1 MVHGPM
7 SKDQAFVITMWS
19 AVGRQ
24 GTAELGRLEQCW
36 VTFRKM
42 GSGAKIGLKLM
53 LTDLLAPQDN
63 QMKIASRLSCLFG
76 GKAD

>member
-1 MVHGPM
+1 MHGPM

-19 AVGRQ
+19 ALGRQ

-63 QMKIASRLSCLFG
+63 QMKIASRLSCLLG
-76 GKAD
+76 EKADW